1 MEQGSH
7 SAIGK
12 NKYHL
17 LATPSRSC
25 RQDELGGQKRIP
37 NGRPISE
44 MCKVT
49 NATFRQCR
57 GLATLQKF
65 QKPDK
70 KIEILHG
77 ARVAFG
83 HW

>member
-49 NATFRQCR
+49 NATSRQR
-57 GLATLQKF
+57 GGLATLQKL
-65 QKPDK
+65 KKTDK
-70 KIEILHG
+70 KN
-77 ARVAFG
+77 
-83 HW
+83 